1 MNPKVSVC
9 IPTYNT
15 ARYLADAIDS
25 VLAQEFTDFE
35 LVICDNA
42 STDET
47 PEICRR
53 YTDSRIR
60 YVRFAELT
68 NQAGNFNRC
77 LNEARGEFIT
87 LLHAD
92 DYFLP
97 GFLAD
102 RVNRLDEQS
111 EVGFVFGAVQV
122 VDSEGDPISLKS
134 QWTEDQFFP
143 RGELFRL
150 LLSSCLICPPS
161 LMVRRSI
168 TQKTA
173 PFRRDLT
180 WGHDWEWTLRLAE
193 NNAAC
198 YVARPLAAYRE
209 HDASGT
215 AAILNAATNGRQERL
230 ILRET
235 IERSA
240 IKNDLMRT
248 VRRSAFQSLSRR
260 HMYFADQALLAGR
273 RSITLKN
280 LWYAALADPFMLT
293 RPTFWALLVGS
304 TGSTKL
310 YGRYRSLRKVAGVPG
325 TNS

>member
-15 ARYLADAIDS
+15 ARYLAEAIDS
-25 VLAQEFTDFE
+25 VLAQEFMDFE

-42 STDET
+42 STDAT

-53 YTDSRIR
+53 YTDPRIR
-60 YVRFAELT
+60 YVRFEELT

-77 LNEARGEFIT
+77 LNEAKGEFIT

-102 RVNRLDEQS
+102 RVNRLDEQA

-134 QWTEDQFFP
+134 QWEEDRFFP
-143 RGELFRL
+143 RGELFKL

-161 LMVRRSI
+161 LMVRSSI
-168 TQKTA
+168 TQKA
-173 PFRRDLT
+173 ALFRTDLT

-193 NNAAC
+193 DNAAC

-215 AAILNAATNGRQERL
+215 AEILNAATNGRQERL
-230 ILRET
+230 ILKET
-235 IERSA
+235 MERSA
-240 IKNDLMRT
+240 IKNDLLRT
-248 VRRSAFQSLSRR
+248 VRRSAYQSLSRR
-260 HMYFADQALLAGR
+260 HMYFADQALL
-273 RSITLKN
+273 
-280 LWYAALADPFMLT
+280 
-293 RPTFWALLVGS
+293 
-304 TGSTKL
+304 
-310 YGRYRSLRKVAGVPG
+310 
-325 TNS
+325 